1 MTAIPW
7 ARQAATAR
15 VQTEYV
21 PRTGN
26 VPGLADAFR
35 SLGNRIYQTLSDASI
50 ARHVHLVEHGGEP
63 LRRAV
68 DRLCE
73 NYLRIDRPVG
83 ILARVDAHPWT
94 GPLSPPSPAPI
105 PGAWFQ
111 PSEGER
117 RGFVFYVHG
126 GSFVCEKSPRVTRMI
141 AKLAAAAGAR
151 VFSPDYRLAP
161 EHPCPAGV
169 EDVAEALAWLSTV
182 YPDEP
187 IVAVAESSGAAILV
201 AALGLLRDRG
211 APAPAG
217 VLLFSPWVD
226 LSLQSWSVAAASM
239 TASTPYSMASLAVM
253 ARLYLQGRS
262 ALDPLA
268 SPLFADLSGLPPMLV
283 HASEADIVFD
293 DAKRLA
299 QAVEAAGGELTLRIW
314 RGQTHVWERTENAE
328 ARRSLDLAAA
338 FIAARLEGR
347 PAGAATDS

>member
-1 MTAIPW
+1 MTVISW
-7 ARQAATAR
+7 DRQDAAPRVRTEHVPRATAAGAVSDR
-15 VQTEYV
+15 FQI
-21 PRTGN
+21 
-26 VPGLADAFR
+26 
-35 SLGNRIYQTLSDASI
+35 LGNRIWQTLSDASI
-50 ARHVHLVEHGGEP
+50 ARHVHLVEQGGEP

-68 DRLCE
+68 DRLRA
-73 NYLRIDRPVG
+73 NYLRIDKPVG

-169 EDVAEALAWLSTV
+169 EDIAEAFAWLSTV

-187 IVAVAESSGAAILV
+187 IVAVAESSGAALLLS
-201 AALGLLRDRG
+201 ALCLLRDRG
-211 APAPAG
+211 APLPAG

-239 TASTPYSMASLAVM
+239 QASTPYSMASLAVM

-262 ALDPLA
+262 PLDPTA
-268 SPLFADLSGLPPMLV
+268 SPLFADLAHLPPILV
-283 HASEADIVFD
+283 HASESDIVFD

-314 RGQTHVWERTENAE
+314 RGQTHVWERTENLE
-328 ARRSLDLAAA
+328 ARRSLELAAA
-338 FIAARLEGR
+338 FVAAHLETGK
-347 PAGAATDS
+347 TDIGGHA

>member
-1 MTAIPW
+1 MTVIPW
-7 ARQAATAR
+7 DRQETTAR
-15 VQTEYV
+15 VAIEYV
-21 PRTGN
+21 PRAGIALGATDW
-26 VPGLADAFR
+26 LR
-35 SLGNRIYQTLSDASI
+35 MLGNRVWQALSDASI
-50 ARHVHLVEHGGEP
+50 ARHVHLVEQRGEP
-63 LRRAV
+63 LRRAI
-68 DRLCE
+68 DRLRD
-73 NYLRIDRPVG
+73 NYLRLDRPMG

-151 VFSPDYRLAP
+151 VFSPNYRLAP

-169 EDVAEALAWLSTV
+169 EDVAEAFAWLSKV

-187 IVAVAESSGAAILV
+187 IVAVAESSGAAILLS
-201 AALGLLRDRG
+201 ALNLLRDRG
-211 APAPAG
+211 VSMPAG

-226 LSLQSWSVAAASM
+226 LSLQSWSVTAASM
-239 TASTPYSMASLAVM
+239 KASTPYSMASLAVM

-262 ALDPLA
+262 ALDPVG
-268 SPLFADLSGLPPMLV
+268 SPLFGDLSGLPPMLV
-283 HASEADIVFD
+283 HASQADIVFD

-299 QAVEAAGGELTLRIW
+299 QAVEAADGELTLRVW

-328 ARRSLDLAAA
+328 ATRSLDLAAA
-338 FIAARLEGR
+338 FVAAHLEGR
-347 PAGAATDS
+347 RAAVPDA

>member
-1 MTAIPW
+1 MTVIPW
-7 ARQAATAR
+7 DRQESTAR
-15 VQTEYV
+15 VAIEYV
-21 PRTGN
+21 PQAGIALGVAERLR
-26 VPGLADAFR
+26 V
-35 SLGNRIYQTLSDASI
+35 LGNRIWQIASDASL
-50 ARHVHLVEHGGEP
+50 ARHVHLVEQGGEP

-68 DRLCE
+68 DRLRD

-161 EHPCPAGV
+161 EYPCPAGV
-169 EDVAEALAWLSTV
+169 EDVAEAFAWLSKV

-187 IVAVAESSGAAILV
+187 IVAVAESSGAAILLS
-201 AALGLLRDRG
+201 ALNLLRDRG
-211 APAPAG
+211 APMPAG

-226 LSLQSWSVAAASM
+226 LSLQSWSVAASSM
-239 TASTPYSMASLAVM
+239 KASTPYSMASLAVM
-253 ARLYLQGRS
+253 ARLYLQGQS
-262 ALDPLA
+262 ALDPVA
-268 SPLFADLSGLPPMLV
+268 SPLFGDLSGLPPMLV
-283 HASEADIVFD
+283 HASQADIVFD

-299 QAVEAAGGELTLRIW
+299 QAVEAAGGDLTLRIW

-328 ARRSLDLAAA
+328 AKRSLDLAAT
-338 FIAARLEGR
+338 FITARLEGR
-347 PAGAATDS
+347 QAAIPDA

>member
-1 MTAIPW
+1 MTVIPW
-7 ARQAATAR
+7 DRQESASR
-15 VQTEYV
+15 VAIEYV
-21 PRTGN
+21 PQTG
-26 VPGLADAFR
+26 VAPGVADRFRMLA
-35 SLGNRIYQTLSDASI
+35 NRIWQTLSDASV
-50 ARHVHLVEHGGEP
+50 ARYVHLVEHGGEP

-68 DRLCE
+68 DRLRD

-83 ILARVDAHPWT
+83 ILARVDTHPWT
-94 GPLSPPSPAPI
+94 GPLSPPSTAPI

-169 EDVAEALAWLSTV
+169 EDVAEAFAWLSKV

-187 IVAVAESSGAAILV
+187 IVAVAESSGAAILL
-201 AALGLLRDRG
+201 AALNLLRDRG
-211 APAPAG
+211 ASMPAG

-239 TASTPYSMASLAVM
+239 KASTPYSMASLAVM

-262 ALDPLA
+262 ALDPVA
-268 SPLFADLSGLPPMLV
+268 SPLFGDLSGLPPMLV
-283 HASEADIVFD
+283 HASQADIVFD

-299 QAVEAAGGELTLRIW
+299 QAVEATDGELTLRVW

-328 ARRSLDLAAA
+328 AKRSLDLAAT
-338 FIAARLEGR
+338 FVAAHLNGR
-347 PAGAATDS
+347 RAAIPDA